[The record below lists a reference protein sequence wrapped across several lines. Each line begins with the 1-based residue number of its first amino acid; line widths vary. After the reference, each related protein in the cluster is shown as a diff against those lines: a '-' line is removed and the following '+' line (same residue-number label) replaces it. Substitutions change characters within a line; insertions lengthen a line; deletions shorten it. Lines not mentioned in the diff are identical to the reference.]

1 MKKPSIK
8 KPNIK
13 NILPK
18 WSSKNIRK
26 GSYSLGISVVV
37 LAIAVVFNLVV
48 GKLPAQYRNVDLSQ
62 TKLSTIGDTTKEL
75 VSALDQDVTI
85 YQIVESGKE
94 NETIQK
100 LLERYAGLSSHVKVE
115 TMDPVLHPN
124 FVSEY
129 TEDDLEDNSL
139 IVVGEKRN
147 KVIPYADMFE
157 STVNYQTYQYETTG
171 FDGEGQVTSA
181 ISYVTT
187 DSLPIMYTITG
198 HEEGDMTEDMKSAIE
213 KENIEMKDL
222 NLLTEE
228 SVPDDADCVMLFSPQ
243 NDLSEEE
250 ADKLIT
256 YMENGGKAVIITSYL
271 NKEMPNLQK
280 VLNNYGIGTM
290 EGVVLEADGQHYISG
305 NPTYLVPN
313 IGSSDALGDLSK
325 ANSYVLMPVA
335 QAVEK
340 LEDKRDTV
348 TIESLLTTSDSAYV
362 KTNVHGTL
370 EKEDGDAEGPFDVG
384 VAVTESVDNGETKLI
399 YLTSANLFS
408 QQVDAMVSGNNV
420 KLLANSVSWMCDQ
433 EQSVSIPSKSTQI
446 SYLTVTAASARM
458 WGMVT
463 IGLLPILCLVL
474 GGGIWFKRR
483 KR

>member
-362 KTNVHGTL
+362 KTNVNGTL

-399 YLTSANLFS
+399 YLTRANLFS

>member
-362 KTNVHGTL
+362 KTNVNGTL
-370 EKEDGDAEGPFDVG
+370 EKEDGDEEGPFDVG

-463 IGLLPILCLVL
+463 IGLLPVLCLVL